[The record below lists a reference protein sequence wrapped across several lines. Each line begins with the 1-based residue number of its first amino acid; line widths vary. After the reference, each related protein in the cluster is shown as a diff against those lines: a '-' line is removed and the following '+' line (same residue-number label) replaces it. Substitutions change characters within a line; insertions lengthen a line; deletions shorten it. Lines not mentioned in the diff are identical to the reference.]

1 MGVSMLV
8 FAQETVDLTSTVFT
22 ESYYFFTVAIM
33 WLLHVGFMT
42 YEAGVSRRKN
52 VMATAIKNILTIAV
66 VTPVFYYVGWKVYFC
81 MEEGILP
88 TLTADGNNPEGTGL
102 YFCGDGYG
110 WGWHGSM
117 GPNLGDNITGVF
129 WAAFVLFSWT
139 TGSIMSGAIIERV
152 RTSAY
157 LILTALMGGIVW
169 VIAAAWGWSYGGW
182 LTLHFGY
189 HDFAASGVVHGI
201 AGIFALG
208 VLLNLGPRIGKY
220 DRQGRAR
227 AFKPHNLHMTLMG
240 LMIIFTGFYAFYAA
254 CLAITADAAPGWANI
269 YFSPA
274 TLSAITFT
282 ITIGFAGGFA
292 GGYFFSK
299 GDPFWTLS
307 GGLAGVIAVSAG
319 ADVYSPNLVFIL
331 AFFCAGL
338 AFYVGNF
345 IEVKMRVDD
354 AVGAVAVH
362 GVLGFVGVLLLGVFG
377 AGYPTGALGV
387 ETSLLGQLVG
397 VAALFPL
404 AFLTGYGASWILKK
418 LNLLRVPPA
427 VELEGLDI
435 AEYGSDFFP
444 EWGQVAE
451 TIIDVDGRS
460 VEAEPILR
468 QALADAIGASP
479 GLLDLREPVSVD
491 AGVDADA
498 TTSGT

>member
-1 MGVSMLV
+1 MLIG
-8 FAQETVDLTSTVFT
+8 QETVDLTTTVFT

-66 VTPVFYYVGWKVYFC
+66 VTPVFYYLGWWIYFC
-81 MEEGILP
+81 MEEGFIP
-88 TLTADGNNPEGTGL
+88 TTTADGNNPADSAF
-102 YFCGDGYG
+102 YFCGSGYAVPWEG
-110 WGWHGSM
+110 NL

-157 LILTALMGGIVW
+157 LWLTALMGGVVW
-169 VIAAAWGWSYGGW
+169 VLAAAWGWSFGGW

-201 AGIFALG
+201 AGIFTLG
-208 VLLNLGPRIGKY
+208 VLLNLGPRIGRY
-220 DRQGRAR
+220 DRDGGTRG
-227 AFKPHNLHMTLMG
+227 FKPHNLHMTLQG
-240 LMIIFTGFYAFYAA
+240 LMIIFTGFYGFYAA
-254 CLAITADAAPGWANI
+254 CLAITAGNVPGWANI

-299 GDPFWTLS
+299 GDPFWTIS
-307 GGLAGVIAVSAG
+307 GGLAGVVAVSAG
-319 ADVYSPNLVFIL
+319 ADIYAPSLVFIL
-331 AFFCAGL
+331 AFFSAGF
-338 AFYVGNF
+338 AFYVGSYL
-345 IEVKMRVDD
+345 ERKMRIDD

-362 GVLGFVGVLLLGVFG
+362 GFSGFLGVILVGIFAG
-377 AGYPTGALGV
+377 GYPTGALNV
-387 ETSLLGQLVG
+387 ETSFLGQLVG
-397 VAALFPL
+397 VATMFPL
-404 AFLTGYGASWILKK
+404 AFLTGYGASYILKR

-427 VELEGLDI
+427 VELEGLDVV
-435 AEYGSDFFP
+435 EFGHDFFP
-444 EWGQVAE
+444 EHQAAPE
-451 TIIDVDGRS
+451 AIILADGTE
-460 VEAEPILR
+460 VPAEPV
-468 QALADAIGASP
+468 
-479 GLLDLREPVSVD
+479 LRE
-491 AGVDADA
+491 AMADILEA
-498 TTSGT
+498 SK